1 MLKKSVKIG
10 ESELSIEVGRMAKQ
24 ADGAV
29 VVRYGDTMLL
39 VTAVSVREKKDI
51 DFLPLTVEYQEKLY
65 SAGRIPGSYFKREGR
80 LTEKETLASR
90 LVDRSCRPLFPEGYA
105 YETQIIASVI
115 SADPEN
121 EGDIHGITG
130 ASAALWVSDIPFNG
144 PIAGV
149 RVGRVEGKFVANPT
163 AKQREQSDID
173 LVMAVSR
180 EAIVMVEG
188 GAEEVSEADMVAALE
203 FGKQAVQPAL
213 DMQDELRREL
223 GKTVR
228 AYEKLAAVEEGLKAK
243 VRELAWD
250 AIVKGYTIKEK
261 AARYDALG
269 KAKKDTIAKLK
280 EQMGEAFT
288 PTVEK
293 NAKAVVEDLKYE
305 HMRQLTVDGGRIGA
319 RGHAEVRNITC
330 EVGVLPRT
338 HGSALFTRGETQ
350 ALVVTT
356 LGTSEDEQ
364 RLELLGGMAFKR
376 FMLHYNFPPFS
387 VNEAKFLRGPGRR
400 EIGHGALA
408 ERALRNM
415 APMAENFPYTIRIV
429 SDILESNG
437 SSSMASVCGG
447 TLALMDAGVPIKAP
461 VAGIAMGLVKE
472 GDKVAILSDILGD
485 EDHLGDMDFKVCG
498 TSKGITSIQM
508 DIKITGL
515 TTEIMSRALE
525 QARQGRIHILGE
537 MLKAMPEARKEISQ
551 YAPRI
556 TTIQIRPEYIK
567 NVIGPG
573 GKVIKDIIAR
583 TGASINIEDSGRVDI
598 ASANS
603 DAVKAAIA
611 MIQALTREAEIGKI
625 YTGTVRKIAEF
636 GAFVE
641 LFPGTDGLIHISELS
656 DKRVKSVSDV
666 LKEGDEVLVKV
677 VSIDKTG
684 KIRLSRKEA
693 MAERAAAQQQAATP
707 PADGTP
713 APTQPDAKA

>member
-10 ESELSIEVGRMAKQ
+10 ENELSIETGRLAKQ
-24 ADGAV
+24 ADGSV

-39 VTAVSVREKKDI
+39 VTAVSAREKKDV

-105 YETQIIASVI
+105 YETQVIASVI

-144 PIAGV
+144 PIAGI
-149 RVGRVEGKFVANPT
+149 RVGRVGGQFVANPT
-163 AKQREQSDID
+163 AKQREQSDLD

-203 FGKQAVQPAL
+203 FGRQNAQPAL
-213 DMQDELRREL
+213 DLQDQLRTEL
-223 GKTVR
+223 KKQVR
-228 AYEKLAAVEEGLKAK
+228 AYDKPATIDEGLRNQVRALAMEGVKA
-243 VRELAWD
+243 
-250 AIVKGYTIKEK
+250 GYAIKEK
-261 AARYDALG
+261 AARYDALSKVK
-269 KAKKDTIAKLK
+269 KAAIAALK
-280 EQMGEAFT
+280 EKMGAEFT
-288 PTVEK
+288 PQVEK
-293 NAKAVVEDLKYE
+293 HAKQVIEDLKYD
-305 HMRQLTVDGGRIGA
+305 HMRELTVNGGRIGD
-319 RGHAEVRNITC
+319 RPHNVVRSITN

-338 HGSALFTRGETQ
+338 HGSAVFTRGETQ
-350 ALVVTT
+350 ALVVVT

-364 RLELLGGMAFKR
+364 RLELLSGQAFKR

-387 VNEAKFLRGPGRR
+387 VNETKPLRGPGRR
-400 EIGHGALA
+400 EVGHGALA

-415 APMAENFPYTIRIV
+415 IPASDSFPYTVRLV
-429 SDILESNG
+429 SEILESNG

-472 GDKVAILSDILGD
+472 GEKIAILSDILGD

-525 QARQGRIHILGE
+525 QARQGREHILAE
-537 MLKAMPEARKEISQ
+537 MAKTLSAPRKEISQ
-551 YAPRI
+551 FAPRI
-556 TTIQIRPEYIK
+556 TTIQIRPEFIK

-583 TGASINIEDSGRVDI
+583 TGAAINIEDTGRVDI
-598 ASANS
+598 ASANGE
-603 DAVKAAIA
+603 AVKAAIA

-666 LKEGDEVLVKV
+666 LSEGDEVLVKV

-693 MAERAAAQQQAATP
+693 MAERTAAQGTP
-707 PADGTP
+707 PAAAAAP
-713 APTQPDAKA
+713 ATTPDAKA

>member
-10 ESELSIEVGRMAKQ
+10 ENELSIETGRLAKQ

-39 VTAVSVREKKDI
+39 VTAVSAREKKDV

-105 YETQIIASVI
+105 YETQVIASVI

-144 PIAGV
+144 PIAGI
-149 RVGRVEGKFVANPT
+149 RVGRVGGQFVANPT
-163 AKQREQSDID
+163 AKQREQSDLD

-203 FGKQAVQPAL
+203 FGRQQAQPAL
-213 DMQDELRREL
+213 DLQDQLRTEL
-223 GKTVR
+223 KKQVR
-228 AYEKLAAVEEGLKAK
+228 AYEKLATIDEGLRNQ
-243 VRELAWD
+243 VRELALEG
-250 AIVKGYTIKEK
+250 VKAGYAIKEK
-261 AARYDALG
+261 AARYEALS
-269 KAKKDTIAKLK
+269 KAKKAAVAALK
-280 EQMGEAFT
+280 EKLGEAFT
-288 PTVEK
+288 PQVEK
-293 NAKAVVEDLKYE
+293 HAKQVIEDLKYE
-305 HMRQLTVDGGRIGA
+305 HMREITVNGGRIGD
-319 RGHAEVRNITC
+319 RPHNVVRPITN

-338 HGSALFTRGETQ
+338 HGSAVFTRGETQ
-350 ALVVTT
+350 ALVVVT

-364 RLELLGGMAFKR
+364 RLELLSGQAFKR

-387 VNEAKFLRGPGRR
+387 VNETKPLRGPGRR
-400 EIGHGALA
+400 EVGHGALA

-415 APMAENFPYTIRIV
+415 IPGSDSFPYTVRLV
-429 SDILESNG
+429 SEILESNG

-472 GDKVAILSDILGD
+472 GDKIAILSDILGD

-525 QARQGRIHILGE
+525 QARQGREHILAE
-537 MLKAMPEARKEISQ
+537 MAKTLSAPRKEISQ
-551 YAPRI
+551 FAPRI
-556 TTIQIRPEYIK
+556 TTIQIRPEFIK

-583 TGASINIEDSGRVDI
+583 TGAAINIEDSGRVDI

-603 DAVKAAIA
+603 EAVKAAIA

-666 LKEGDEVLVKV
+666 LSEGDEVLVKV

-693 MAERAAAQQQAATP
+693 MAERATAQGAPPAVATPAAAT
-707 PADGTP
+707 
-713 APTQPDAKA
+713 PDAKA